1 MLRIEI
7 GQFLGSIY
15 QSTKQSAWK
24 GSVVL
29 GPLQVY
35 ILRASSGLQAACAY
49 SECGRTFR
57 RSNYV
62 KWSLIQMRP
71 WPLNLNKPDPT

>member
-1 MLRIEI
+1 MRIEI

-15 QSTKQSAWK
+15 QSTNQLAWK
-24 GSVVL
+24 GSVVFR
-29 GPLQVY
+29 PLQAYV
-35 ILRASSGLQAACAY
+35 LRASSSPQAACAY
-49 SECGRTFR
+49 SECGRTLR

-71 WPLNLNKPDPT
+71 WPPNLN